1 MTGLL
6 VLLMVFIVLLLLFV
20 CCNDSVASSR
30 YICYSCHRRI
40 FPSNDYH
47 SHGYSIQ
54 AIILPDSM
62 SETRACLPNQRVL
75 DLYGQHYLNLNRNMA
90 TNENYHNQSEAP
102 PNYNST
108 TFLMS

>member
-1 MTGLL
+1 
-6 VLLMVFIVLLLLFV
+6 
-20 CCNDSVASSR
+20 
-30 YICYSCHRRI
+30 
-40 FPSNDYH
+40 
-47 SHGYSIQ
+47 
-54 AIILPDSM
+54 M